1 MARTGR
7 KIKLNDKL
15 QAALRDCIAA
25 GVRVVDACAHVG
37 VAESTYYGW
46 LKRGEAGEVPFAE
59 FLEAINRAQGEA
71 KVTAIETLRTAMQ
84 PYNQTQT
91 VTETLTETRIG
102 RDGTPYNYTRTTT
115 RKTVTRFQGDW
126 RAAVEY
132 LKRRYPDE
140 WSEHIQVHDFR
151 AQAIDLIRRGEL
163 GFDELVEEFN
173 DENLAIELFGAAG
186 IAVPAGEGAPEDKA

>member
-1 MARTGR
+1 MARVGR

-25 GVRVVDACAHVG
+25 GVKVVDACAHVG
-37 VAESTYYGW
+37 VSEASYYNW
-46 LKRGEAGEVPFAE
+46 LARGKAGEEPFVE
-59 FLEAINRAQGEA
+59 FLEAIHRAQGEA

-91 VTETLTETRIG
+91 VTETLVETRLA

-132 LKRRYPDE
+132 LKRRYPGE
-140 WSEHIQVHDFR
+140 WSEHVQVHDFR
-151 AQAIDLIRRGEL
+151 TQAIDLIKRGEL

-173 DENLAIELFGAAG
+173 DRNLALELFGAAG
-186 IAVPAGEGAPEDKA
+186 IAVPIGEGTPADAE